1 MAGGLA
7 GAEVLITAGPTY
19 EFLDDVRY
27 LGNPSTGRM
36 GIELAE
42 AAREKGA
49 IVTLVVGPTH
59 LMPPPGIAWVPVV
72 SADDMLQAV
81 KERFDDCQAYISSA
95 AVSDYRPA
103 VRIEGK
109 EKKGPKA
116 KTLELLKNP
125 DILKTVTR
133 KRRSDQ
139 VIVGFSL
146 EAKDL
151 LKNARKKMKA
161 KRCDLMVVNT
171 PGHFGDAREHVW
183 IINKYGVIK
192 ELPPSNKQA
201 VAKEIIAITDATMRR
216 EMLPLMERF
225 EDKRK

>member
-1 MAGGLA
+1 MAGGIA

-19 EFLDDVRY
+19 EFMDDVRY

-42 AAREKGA
+42 AARAKGA
-49 IVTLVVGPTH
+49 IVTLVIGPTH

-81 KERFDDCQAYISSA
+81 KERFEECQAFISSA

-103 VRIEGK
+103 VRVEGK
-109 EKKGPKA
+109 EKKGPKK

-125 DILKTVTR
+125 DILKTVAR
-133 KRRSDQ
+133 DRRADQ
-139 VIVGFSL
+139 VVVGFSL
-146 EAKDL
+146 ESANL

-161 KRCDLMVVNT
+161 KHCDLMVVNT
-171 PGHFGDAREHVW
+171 PGHFGEKREHVW
-183 IINKYGVIK
+183 ILNKHGVVTEI
-192 ELPPSNKQA
+192 PPSSKQVIA
-201 VAKEIIAITDATMRR
+201 TEIIKLTDATMRR
-216 EMLPLMERF
+216 EILPLMERF